1 MIPDERRKQ
10 ILELLNEKGYI
21 SVEELSHKLYVSLPT
36 IRRDLTLLEKEGSV
50 LRTHG
55 GASFNKPDSFAEP
68 FALRKKTNLEE
79 KKYIGKIA
87 ASLIQNNDTLFITSS
102 STCLGF
108 ANHIETNFHLDI
120 LTNGMPLA
128 HKLSENSNVTVECPA
143 GIYNYTHEGIYG
155 KEVKELISKRYAQY
169 CFTSCNGIDLVNGLT
184 FSTDLDMTLIRA
196 CRKNCNKLVVLADH
210 TKFGMTY
217 YFKTLSIK
225 EIDVIIT
232 DQEPAEK
239 WITYCEDN
247 GITLIY

>member
-1 MIPDERRKQ
+1 MAVLPLVYLTLLLNLLPCVKKQ
-10 ILELLNEKGYI
+10 ILKPKNI
-21 SVEELSHKLYVSLPT
+21 
-36 IRRDLTLLEKEGSV
+36 LEK
-50 LRTHG
+50 LRLPSSIIMILYLLPQVVPAWNSPTNHI
-55 GASFNKPDSFAEP
+55 KPD
-68 FALRKKTNLEE
+68 LRLN
-79 KKYIGKIA
+79 
-87 ASLIQNNDTLFITSS
+87 
-102 STCLGF
+102 
-108 ANHIETNFHLDI
+108 I

-128 HKLSENSNVTVECPA
+128 HKLSENNNVTVECPA
-143 GIYNYTHEGIYG
+143 GIYNYFHEGIYG

-169 CFTSCNGIDLVNGLT
+169 CFTSCNGIDLINGLT

-196 CRKNCNKLVVLADH
+196 CRDNCDQLIVLADH

-239 WITYCEDN
+239 WITYCEEN

>member
-1 MIPDERRKQ
+1 MIPDERRKE
-10 ILELLNEKGYI
+10 ILELLDEKGYV
-21 SVEELSHKLYVSLPT
+21 SVKDLSQRLYVSLPT
-36 IRRDLTLLEKEGSV
+36 IRRDLTLLEREGYV

-55 GASFNKPDSFAEP
+55 GASLSISDSFVEP
-68 FALRKKTNLEE
+68 FALRKKTNLEA

-87 ASLIQNNDTLFITSS
+87 ASLIHNNDTLFITSS
-102 STCLGF
+102 STCLEF
-108 ANHIETNFHLDI
+108 ANHIKPDLRLNI

-128 HKLSENSNVTVECPA
+128 HKLSENNNVTVECPA
-143 GIYNYTHEGIYG
+143 GIYNYFHEGIYG

-169 CFTSCNGIDLVNGLT
+169 CFTSCNGIDLINGLT

-196 CRKNCNKLVVLADH
+196 CRDNCDQLIVLADH

-239 WITYCEDN
+239 WITYCEEN
-247 GITLIY
+247 GITRIY